1 MYDVNII
8 WALSLWSLTID
19 GLSKM
24 SMLYVV
30 DINDGMSVNYHYQ
43 VLVINLLWA
52 VRYVAILSSFPS
64 TFQMIMIVCQYFT
77 MTKY

>member
-43 VLVINLLWA
+43 LLVINLL
-52 VRYVAILSSFPS
+52 
-64 TFQMIMIVCQYFT
+64 
-77 MTKY
+77 